1 MNEKWVLDV
10 KYDQSTDDAY
20 IELPDQLMK
29 EAGWNLGDDIEWI
42 DNHNGTWTMKKIENS
57 NDKEWVLV
65 DCVQQYRTRYMC
77 EVPKGK
83 AEWALDTVTLKEAKE
98 FSQLDIGE
106 TIVSHRVVT
115 MQEALDIC
123 NEDNDYCNTWNDEQK
138 VNAFFTKDGEKVQL

>member
-42 DNHNGTWTMKKIENS
+42 DNHNGTWTMKKIEKS